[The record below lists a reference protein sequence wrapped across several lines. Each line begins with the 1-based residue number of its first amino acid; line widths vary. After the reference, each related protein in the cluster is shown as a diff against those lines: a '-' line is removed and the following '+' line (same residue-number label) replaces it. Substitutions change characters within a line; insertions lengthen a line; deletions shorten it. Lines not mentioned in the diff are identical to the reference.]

1 MTQQPSARSAPE
13 GAYLAAIGVA
23 TPDFA
28 VNQQEAAAFLR
39 QHYDGLL
46 SARTLRLVE
55 KIFAHPGINRRRL
68 AVEGLEDLLAEDQER
83 RIARFTRQAVALA
96 AKAMEN
102 ALAGASCRPEQVTAL
117 IVNTCT
123 GYICPGLSSY
133 LIEPLGLSK
142 RVQAFDLVGSGC
154 GGAIPNLQLAEA
166 LLRANP
172 EAVVLSVAVEICSA
186 TFQMDDDLSLIV
198 SNAIFG
204 DGAAAA
210 VVTNR
215 PVAWRGAWRIAASA
229 NLTEPAFREEVR
241 YVYKNGQ
248 LHNQLAGNLPELVN
262 RYASQ
267 AVAEVLRQRGLER
280 SAIRFWALHPGGDK
294 IITAVKQGLALSE
307 AQLGP
312 TRRVL
317 SEYGNMSSPTV
328 LFVLQEI
335 SRAEAGK
342 DDYCMLLAYGA
353 GLSAHALLLQRTA
366 PSGQIPGGEE

>member
-1 MTQQPSARSAPE
+1 MMEQPSARSAPE

-28 VNQQEAAAFLR
+28 VNQQEAAAFLL

-46 SARTLRLVE
+46 SARNLRLVE

-68 AVEGLEDLLAEDQER
+68 AVDGLEDLLAEDQER

-96 AKAMEN
+96 AKAMEK
-102 ALAGASCRPEQVTAL
+102 ALAEASCRPEQVTAL

-210 VVTNR
+210 LLTNR
-215 PVAWRGAWRIAASA
+215 PGAWRIVAAA
-229 NLTEPAFREEVR
+229 NLTEPHFREEVR

-328 LFVLQEI
+328 LFVLREI
-335 SRAEAGK
+335 SRMEAGE

-366 PSGQIPGGEE
+366 SSGKIPGGEEEQSA